1 MAMAIIA
8 CLLNRVY
15 VIITKVEF
23 TFYIFKELQATFI
36 SGNCLR
42 TYLLE
47 KILLKKFRLS
57 HSYLYKTKVE
67 DYLTVN
73 GPRIDHSIKRFLCFN
88 SSSQTAI
95 HVLTLIMVELCSPG
109 VDFIKPKGQNL
120 YYKMR
125 KHFWRFHS
133 SIS

>member
-73 GPRIDHSIKRFLCFN
+73 GPRIDH
-88 SSSQTAI
+88 
-95 HVLTLIMVELCSPG
+95 
-109 VDFIKPKGQNL
+109 
-120 YYKMR
+120 
-125 KHFWRFHS
+125 FH
-133 SIS
+133 